1 MKLEWLKEL
10 IGDGYTDEID
20 SKAAAKLGESY
31 VSKADYDTLNTA
43 KADLDKQ
50 IKARDKDIADLKKSA
65 GSSEDLQKQ
74 FNDLQEKYK
83 TEKGDYDKKISDMAK
98 NNAVDMAIM
107 QAKGKNSKAIKALL
121 DMDKINL
128 KDDGSIDGLDI
139 EGLKKSDGYL
149 FDIEETKN
157 LGNGFKSGGKQ
168 ETDTSKM
175 TYTQL
180 AAYLEAH
187 PEAEI

>member
-1 MKLEWLKEL
+1 MKLDWLKAI
-10 IGDGYTDEID
+10 IGDSYTDEMD

-50 IKARDKDIADLKKSA
+50 IKARDKDIEALKKSS
-65 GSSEDLQKQ
+65 GSNEDLQKQ

-83 TEKGDYDKKISDMAK
+83 TEKTGYDKKISDMAK
-98 NNAVDMAIM
+98 NNAVDMAIL

-128 KDDGSIDGLDI
+128 KDDGSIDGLDL
-139 EGLKKSDGYL
+139 EGLKKSDSYL
-149 FDIEETKN
+149 FDVEEIKN
-157 LGNGFKSGGKQ
+157 VSNGFHPGDNKDNGGG
-168 ETDTSKM
+168 TSIDAFVSSAR
-175 TYTQL
+175 
-180 AAYLEAH
+180 AAAGLKD
-187 PEAEI
+187 

>member
-43 KADLDKQ
+43 KVDLDKQ
-50 IKARDKDIADLKKSA
+50 IKARDKDIEALKKSA
-65 GSSEDLQKQ
+65 GSNEDLQKQ
-74 FNDLQEKYK
+74 FDGLQEKYK
-83 TEKGDYDKKISDMAK
+83 TEKSGYDKKISDMAK
-98 NNAVDMAIM
+98 SNAVDMAIM

-128 KDDGSIDGLDI
+128 KDDGSIDGLDL

-149 FDIEETKN
+149 FDIETTVNK
-157 LGNGFKSGGKQ
+157 GNGFKSGDNKDNGGGM
-168 ETDTSKM
+168 DAFVSSAR
-175 TYTQL
+175 
-180 AAYLEAH
+180 AAAGLKD
-187 PEAEI
+187 